1 MMKLNQSEFDF
12 FSDTES
18 TAPAL
23 DPRNFGPNYWSW
35 NTQGAKEID
44 GDAINIAC
52 HQISIE
58 KIDQKKLLLRHE
70 LNRDVVEEYTEL
82 IQSGASFPPPKVF
95 HDEAGYFLLDGLHRI
110 EAHRQAGE
118 TKVEVELWQGS
129 RDDAVRFALS
139 ANATHGLRR
148 TNADKRACIRTAIRE
163 FPSISDREIARICG
177 VDHKTTGRVRQELT
191 GDFPQLNPEK
201 KTGRDGK
208 SRRVPRRE
216 CEGDSN
222 VSNGGTKGL
231 ATQQTTDSKII
242 GASLTESHGR
252 HSENGKT
259 DNSLQILGG
268 SPERKGVSAA
278 VDAIIQQIDALAGSG
293 SDHLDGLQKIVNA
306 CTAKIDEIRRSQETP
321 SATGSSKASV
331 IPRITMTGMKHKRTL
346 SVRKRSK
353 KKSRRT

>member
-177 VDHKTTGRVRQELT
+177 VDNKTVGSVRRNSTEEV
-191 GDFPQLNPEK
+191 PQLSAEK
-201 KTGRDGK
+201 KLGHDGK
-208 SRRVPRRE
+208 MRRMPRGH
-216 CEGDSN
+216 CNGDSR
-222 VSNGGTKGL
+222 VSNDEKKKLETK
-231 ATQQTTDSKII
+231 QS
-242 GASLTESHGR
+242 
-252 HSENGKT
+252 T
-259 DNSLQILGG
+259 DNEIVQTSQTEYQTSHPANGETDESLRLLGG

-278 VDAIIQQIDALAGSG
+278 VDAIIQQIEALDGSG
-293 SDHLDGLQKIVNA
+293 FDYLDGLRKIVNA